1 MRCRVLAATAVV
13 FVFLLASVH
22 PAGAQDSGNEDGRRI
37 SVTGGLVVADGETVD
52 GPAVSANGPARIDGR
67 VNGAVYVGRG
77 DLRVDGHITGDTLVL
92 NGDAVV
98 TGRVDGSITVLNGK
112 ATVRRGADVRGDVAS
127 RTAPA
132 AAGGT
137 VQGHVKKL
145 NVNSLFAGFVVV
157 ILAVLW
163 LAVTLST
170 AVLGLF
176 FVWLFPRAAD
186 AVVVAGR
193 RVWASFFLGLFLGII
208 APILGVAVMASVV
221 GIPLGVAVLGTLAVL
236 WPLGYVAGALIFGRL
251 MVHGGGTGGRL
262 GAFFAGFGILR
273 FGALVPGLG
282 FVIGFFFATYGF
294 GAVIIAA
301 WRAGRRAVSA
311 DELQPEYAG
320 TPAPAY
326 EEEPWA
332 AYAAAR
338 ASKRRRS
345 RARKNT
351 ARKAGARKA
360 PAKKRATGANAGG
373 TKKRSSN
380 TRARSAT
387 ARKTGARKTTAKKRT
402 TRAKAAPRK
411 NTAKKR
417 ATRTTRTNSTTRR
430 SSPNSTKKAKKRPA
444 AKRTATKRTPA
455 KKRTSANSRT
465 PATKRATREQAHVGE
480 KVACGEATRVEE
492 GSGTEVIGTQVEV
505 AGVSSL
511 NTVEAFDGTPDTL
524 ARSCASRRSASSA
537 MATSGSSSHP
547 HWRDTARSWPTTPTT
562 PSSSTRRTACARRR
576 WPKWRRPTSWSSR
589 CPSRHSPASCGR
601 SETSSDERP
610 W

>member
-13 FVFLLASVH
+13 FVFLLASVQ
-22 PAGAQDSGNEDGRRI
+22 PAGAQDGGNEQGRRI
-37 SVTGGLVVADGETVD
+37 SVTGGLVVANGETVD

-92 NGDAVV
+92 DGDAFIG
-98 TGRVDGSITVLNGK
+98 GRVDGSITVLNGK
-112 ATVRRGADVRGDVAS
+112 ATIRPGANVRGDVAS
-127 RTAPA
+127 RTAPTA
-132 AAGGT
+132 ARGT
-137 VQGHVKKL
+137 VQGHVEKL
-145 NVNSLFAGFVVV
+145 DVNSLFAGFVVV

-170 AVLGLF
+170 AVLGLL

-186 AVVVAGR
+186 AVVIAGR
-193 RVWASFFLGLFLGII
+193 RVWASFFVGLFLGII
-208 APILGVAVMASVV
+208 APILGVVVMASVV

-236 WPLGYVAGALIFGRL
+236 WPLGYVASALIFGRL
-251 MVHGGGTGGRL
+251 MVHGSGTGGRL

-294 GAVIIAA
+294 GAVIISA
-301 WRAGRRAVSA
+301 WRAGRRAFGA

-320 TPAPAY
+320 TPPPPL

-338 ASKRRRS
+338 AAKRRSSAARKT
-345 RARKNT
+345 RARK
-351 ARKAGARKA
+351 ARTRKA
-360 PAKKRATGANAGG
+360 PAKKRATRAKAAG
-373 TKKRSSN
+373 TKRSNN

-387 ARKTGARKTTAKKRT
+387 ARKTGPRKAPAKKRT

-417 ATRTTRTNSTTRR
+417 TTRANTTTRKSSTNSSR
-430 SSPNSTKKAKKRPA
+430 KAKKRPA

-455 KKRTSANSRT
+455 KGRASANKRATARKRTSANKSRSSK
-465 PATKRATREQAHVGE
+465 KRTSNKRTSKKALGRKA
-480 KVACGEATRVEE
+480 
-492 GSGTEVIGTQVEV
+492 S
-505 AGVSSL
+505 
-511 NTVEAFDGTPDTL
+511 
-524 ARSCASRRSASSA
+524 ARTSRAR
-537 MATSGSSSHP
+537 TS
-547 HWRDTARSWPTTPTT
+547 RA
-562 PSSSTRRTACARRR
+562 
-576 WPKWRRPTSWSSR
+576 
-589 CPSRHSPASCGR
+589 
-601 SETSSDERP
+601 
-610 W
+610 

>member
-13 FVFLLASVH
+13 FVFLLASVQ
-22 PAGAQDSGNEDGRRI
+22 PAGAQDGGNEQGRRI
-37 SVTGGLVVADGETVD
+37 SVTGGLVVANGETVN

-92 NGDAVV
+92 DGDAFIG
-98 TGRVDGSITVLNGK
+98 GRVDGSITVLNGK
-112 ATVRRGADVRGDVAS
+112 ATIRPGADVRGDVAS
-127 RTAPA
+127 RTAPTA
-132 AAGGT
+132 ARGT
-137 VQGHVKKL
+137 VQGHVEKL
-145 NVNSLFAGFVVV
+145 DVNSLFAGFVVV

-170 AVLGLF
+170 AVLGLL

-193 RVWASFFLGLFLGII
+193 RVWASFFVGLFLGII
-208 APILGVAVMASVV
+208 APILGVVVMASVV

-236 WPLGYVAGALIFGRL
+236 WPLGYVASALIFGRL
-251 MVHGGGTGGRL
+251 MVHGSGTGGRL

-294 GAVIIAA
+294 GAVIISA
-301 WRAGRRAVSA
+301 WRAGRRAFGA

-320 TPAPAY
+320 TPPPPL

-338 ASKRRRS
+338 AAKRRS
-345 RARKNT
+345 SAARKT
-351 ARKAGARKA
+351 RAKKGRTRKA
-360 PAKKRATGANAGG
+360 PAKQRATRAKAAG
-373 TKKRSSN
+373 TKRSNN

-387 ARKTGARKTTAKKRT
+387 ARKTGPRKATAKKRT

-417 ATRTTRTNSTTRR
+417 TTRANTTARKSSTNSTR
-430 SSPNSTKKAKKRPA
+430 KAKKRPA
-444 AKRTATKRTPA
+444 TKRTATKRTPA
-455 KKRTSANSRT
+455 KKRASANKRATARKRTSANKSRSSKKRT
-465 PATKRATREQAHVGE
+465 SNKRTSKKAPARKA
-480 KVACGEATRVEE
+480 
-492 GSGTEVIGTQVEV
+492 S
-505 AGVSSL
+505 
-511 NTVEAFDGTPDTL
+511 
-524 ARSCASRRSASSA
+524 ARTSRSRASRA
-537 MATSGSSSHP
+537 
-547 HWRDTARSWPTTPTT
+547 
-562 PSSSTRRTACARRR
+562 
-576 WPKWRRPTSWSSR
+576 
-589 CPSRHSPASCGR
+589 
-601 SETSSDERP
+601 
-610 W
+610 

>member
-13 FVFLLASVH
+13 LVFLLASVQ
-22 PAGAQDSGNEDGRRI
+22 PAGAQDGGNEQGRRI
-37 SVTGGLVVADGETVD
+37 SVTGGLVVANGETVD

-92 NGDAVV
+92 DGDAFIG
-98 TGRVDGSITVLNGK
+98 GRVDGSITVLNGK
-112 ATVRRGADVRGDVAS
+112 ATIRPGADVRGDVAS
-127 RTAPA
+127 RTAPTA
-132 AAGGT
+132 ARGT
-137 VQGHVKKL
+137 VQGHVEKL
-145 NVNSLFAGFVVV
+145 DVNSLFAGFVVV

-170 AVLGLF
+170 AVLGLL

-193 RVWASFFLGLFLGII
+193 RVWASFFVGLFLGII
-208 APILGVAVMASVV
+208 APILGVVVMASVV

-236 WPLGYVAGALIFGRL
+236 WPLGYVASALIFGRL
-251 MVHGGGTGGRL
+251 MVHGSGTGGRL

-294 GAVIIAA
+294 GAVIISA
-301 WRAGRRAVSA
+301 WRAGRRAFGA

-320 TPAPAY
+320 TPPPPL

-338 ASKRRRS
+338 AAKRRS
-345 RARKNT
+345 SAARKT
-351 ARKAGARKA
+351 RARKAGTRKT
-360 PAKKRATGANAGG
+360 PAKKRATRAKAGG
-373 TKKRSSN
+373 AKKRSST

-387 ARKTGARKTTAKKRT
+387 ARKTGPRKATAKKRT

-417 ATRTTRTNSTTRR
+417 TTRANTTARKSSTNSTR
-430 SSPNSTKKAKKRPA
+430 KAKKRPA
-444 AKRTATKRTPA
+444 ARRTATKRTPA
-455 KKRTSANSRT
+455 KRRASANKRATARKRTSANKSRSSKKRT
-465 PATKRATREQAHVGE
+465 SNKRTSKKAPARKA
-480 KVACGEATRVEE
+480 
-492 GSGTEVIGTQVEV
+492 S
-505 AGVSSL
+505 
-511 NTVEAFDGTPDTL
+511 
-524 ARSCASRRSASSA
+524 ARTSRSRASRA
-537 MATSGSSSHP
+537 
-547 HWRDTARSWPTTPTT
+547 
-562 PSSSTRRTACARRR
+562 
-576 WPKWRRPTSWSSR
+576 
-589 CPSRHSPASCGR
+589 
-601 SETSSDERP
+601 
-610 W
+610 

>member
-13 FVFLLASVH
+13 FVFLLASVQ
-22 PAGAQDSGNEDGRRI
+22 PAGAQDNGNEQGRRI
-37 SVTGGLVVADGETVD
+37 SVTGGLVVADGETID

-77 DLRVDGHITGDTLVL
+77 DLQVDGRVTGDTLVL
-92 NGDAVV
+92 DGDADI

-112 ATVRRGADVRGDVAS
+112 ATIRPGAEVRGDVAS
-127 RTAPA
+127 RTAPTA
-132 AAGGT
+132 ARGT
-137 VQGHVKKL
+137 VQGHVEKL
-145 NVNSLFAGFVVV
+145 DVNSLFAGFVVV

-176 FVWLFPRAAD
+176 FVGLFPRAAD

-208 APILGVAVMASVV
+208 APVLGVVVMASVV

-251 MVHGGGTGGRL
+251 MVHGSGTGGRL

-301 WRAGRRAVSA
+301 WRAGRRAFGA
-311 DELQPEYAG
+311 AELEPEYAG
-320 TPAPAY
+320 TPPPPH

-338 ASKRRRS
+338 ASKRRSS
-345 RARKNT
+345 RARKT
-351 ARKAGARKA
+351 QARKARPRKA
-360 PAKKRATGANAGG
+360 PAKKRATGAKAGAA
-373 TKKRSSN
+373 KKRSSN
-380 TRARSAT
+380 TRARRGT
-387 ARKTGARKTTAKKRT
+387 ARKTGPRKTTAKKRT

-411 NTAKKR
+411 NTAKR
-417 ATRTTRTNSTTRR
+417 RTTRTNSTPRKNST
-430 SSPNSTKKAKKRPA
+430 NSTKKTKKRPA
-444 AKRTATKRTPA
+444 AKRTATKRRPA
-455 KKRTSANSRT
+455 KKRTSANKSRT
-465 PATKRATREQAHVGE
+465 TKRRASKKAPARKASARTSRSRATRA
-480 KVACGEATRVEE
+480 
-492 GSGTEVIGTQVEV
+492 
-505 AGVSSL
+505 
-511 NTVEAFDGTPDTL
+511 
-524 ARSCASRRSASSA
+524 
-537 MATSGSSSHP
+537 
-547 HWRDTARSWPTTPTT
+547 
-562 PSSSTRRTACARRR
+562 
-576 WPKWRRPTSWSSR
+576 
-589 CPSRHSPASCGR
+589 
-601 SETSSDERP
+601 
-610 W
+610 

>member
-13 FVFLLASVH
+13 FVFLLASVK
-22 PAGAQDSGNEDGRRI
+22 PAGAQDSGNEQGRRI
-37 SVTGGLVVADGETVD
+37 SVTGGLVVAGGETVG

-77 DLRVDGHITGDTLVL
+77 DLRVDGRVTGDALVL
-92 NGDAVV
+92 DGDAVV
-98 TGRVDGSITVLNGK
+98 SGRVDGSITVLNGK
-112 ATVRRGADVRGDVAS
+112 ATIRPGADVGGDVAS
-127 RTAPA
+127 RTAPTA
-132 AAGGT
+132 ARGT

-193 RVWASFFLGLFLGII
+193 RVWASFFLGLVLGII
-208 APILGVAVMASVV
+208 APVLGVVVMASVV

-251 MVHGGGTGGRL
+251 MVHGSGTGGRL

-301 WRAGRRAVSA
+301 WRAGRRALGA
-311 DELQPEYAG
+311 DELQPQYAG
-320 TPAPAY
+320 TPPPTYA
-326 EEEPWA
+326 EEPWA

-338 ASKRRRS
+338 ASKRRQS
-345 RARKNT
+345 RARKTT
-351 ARKAGARKA
+351 AKKAGTRKA
-360 PAKKRATGANAGG
+360 PAKKRATGAKAGG

-380 TRARSAT
+380 TRTRSAT
-387 ARKTGARKTTAKKRT
+387 ARKTGPRKATAKKRT

-417 ATRTTRTNSTTRR
+417 TTRANSTPRR
-430 SSPNSTKKAKKRPA
+430 NSTNSTKKAKKRPV
-444 AKRTATKRTPA
+444 AKRTATKRTVTKRTPA
-455 KKRTSANSRT
+455 KKRASANSRA
-465 PATKRATREQAHVGE
+465 PASKRVTANKRTSARKRATAPKRTSA
-480 KVACGEATRVEE
+480 KRSRTTKRRTSKKAPARK
-492 GSGTEVIGTQVEV
+492 
-505 AGVSSL
+505 SS
-511 NTVEAFDGTPDTL
+511 
-524 ARSCASRRSASSA
+524 ARRSRSRASR
-537 MATSGSSSHP
+537 T
-547 HWRDTARSWPTTPTT
+547 
-562 PSSSTRRTACARRR
+562 
-576 WPKWRRPTSWSSR
+576 
-589 CPSRHSPASCGR
+589 
-601 SETSSDERP
+601 
-610 W
+610 

>member
-13 FVFLLASVH
+13 FVFLLASVQ
-22 PAGAQDSGNEDGRRI
+22 PAGAQDNGNEQGRRV
-37 SVTGGLVVADGETVD
+37 SVTGGLVVADGETIG

-77 DLRVDGHITGDTLVL
+77 DLQVDGRVTGDTLVL
-92 NGDAVV
+92 DGDAVIS
-98 TGRVDGSITVLNGK
+98 GRVDGSITVLNGR
-112 ATVRRGADVRGDVAS
+112 ATIRPGAEVRGDVAS
-127 RTAPA
+127 RTAPTA
-132 AAGGT
+132 ARGT
-137 VQGHVKKL
+137 VQGHVEKL
-145 NVNSLFAGFVVV
+145 DVNSLFAGFVVV

-163 LAVTLST
+163 VAVTLST

-208 APILGVAVMASVV
+208 APIFGVVVMASVV

-251 MVHGGGTGGRL
+251 MVHGSGTGGRL

-301 WRAGRRAVSA
+301 WRAGRRAFGA
-311 DELQPEYAG
+311 DELEPEYAG
-320 TPAPAY
+320 TPPLPY

-338 ASKRRRS
+338 ASKRRSS
-345 RARKNT
+345 RARKIQ
-351 ARKAGARKA
+351 ARKARPRKA
-360 PAKKRATGANAGG
+360 PAKKRATGAKAGAAR
-373 TKKRSSN
+373 KRSSN

-387 ARKTGARKTTAKKRT
+387 ARKTGPRKTTAKKRT

-411 NTAKKR
+411 NTAKR
-417 ATRTTRTNSTTRR
+417 RTTRANSTPRK
-430 SSPNSTKKAKKRPA
+430 SSTNSTKKAKKRPA
-444 AKRTATKRTPA
+444 AKRTATKRRPA

-465 PATKRATREQAHVGE
+465 PASKRAT
-480 KVACGEATRVEE
+480 
-492 GSGTEVIGTQVEV
+492 
-505 AGVSSL
+505 
-511 NTVEAFDGTPDTL
+511 
-524 ARSCASRRSASSA
+524 ASKRRSAAKRTSA
-537 MATSGSSSHP
+537 NTSRTTKRRASKKAP
-547 HWRDTARSWPTTPTT
+547 ARKASA
-562 PSSSTRRTACARRR
+562 RT
-576 WPKWRRPTSWSSR
+576 SR
-589 CPSRHSPASCGR
+589 SRASR
-601 SETSSDERP
+601 A
-610 W
+610 